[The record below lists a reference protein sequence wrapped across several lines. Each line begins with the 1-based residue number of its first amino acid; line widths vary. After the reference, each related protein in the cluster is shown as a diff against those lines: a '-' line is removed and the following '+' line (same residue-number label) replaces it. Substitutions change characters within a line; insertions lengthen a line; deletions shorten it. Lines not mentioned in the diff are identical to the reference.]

1 MSWGQVQGR
10 RAALV
15 AIGLAA
21 AMLPA
26 TSRAASRAAK
36 ADATIVTPLSLIKD
50 DDLEFGSILASV
62 TAGTLVV
69 PPSGLRTATGGVILA
84 PGVYF
89 PSRFAGYGKSGQ
101 SVQIS
106 LGSNSITLSRVGGGA
121 TMTVDTFVIGSTPT
135 AILSTNP
142 QVFTIGSANGIFNFP
157 VGATLR
163 VGANQAAGSYAGT
176 FTMTLV
182 YQ

>member
-10 RAALV
+10 RAALA
-15 AIGLAA
+15 AIMLAT
-21 AMLPA
+21 AMFP
-26 TSRAASRAAK
+26 AASRAAPGSAK

-50 DDLEFGSILASV
+50 EDLEFGSILASG

-69 PPSGLRTATGGVILA
+69 PPSGLRTSTGGVILA

-89 PSRFAGYGKSGQ
+89 PSRFAGFGKSGQ

-106 LGSNSITLSRVGGGA
+106 LGANSITLNRVGGGA

-135 AILSTNP
+135 AILTTNP